1 MVFGMSPVAP
11 SRRSTVAG
19 LHWSRFALAA
29 AIALGYATEVLF
41 QPDVFEAYTAAAI
54 AMAVG
59 SIFLEVMCVGVGVVA
74 AVAYVDHRGTSKA
87 WAYASQLVLAVF
99 LGACAGIVAWALG
112 TGQAI
117 TQDTLPYLFGEALR
131 LTSLGVFLAL
141 VHGLSQRIRAARA
154 NEERLALEDAA
165 LRAETQLA
173 QLILLEAQIE
183 PHFLF
188 NTIANVRRTWR
199 VDAALGARMHDNA
212 VRYLEASLPR
222 MRAPLASLGDEIEL
236 TRAYLELFALRMG
249 PRLRFSI
256 EVPTALMSLAFPRM
270 AMVTLAENAIKHG
283 LMPSADGGSI
293 AVTARVDGDAAVV
306 AVTDDGVGFGAAD
319 TGGTGIGLVN
329 IRARLLA
336 QYGRSARLEIGAGEQ
351 GGVIAS
357 VRIPLDP
364 APAAVTASPLPAAPL
379 QAESA

>member
-1 MVFGMSPVAP
+1 MVCGMRPLRP
-11 SRRSTVAG
+11 SRRESVAG

-41 QPDVFEAYTAAAI
+41 QPDVFATYTAAAI

-59 SIFLEVMCVGVGVVA
+59 SIFLEVMCVGVAVVA
-74 AVAYVDHRGTSKA
+74 ALAYVDHLRAERA
-87 WAYASQLVLAVF
+87 WAYALQLVVAVF
-99 LGACAGIVAWALG
+99 AAAGAGIGAWAVC

-117 TQDTLPYLFGEALR
+117 THDTLPYLFGEAVR
-131 LTSLGVFLAL
+131 LTALGVFLAL
-141 VHGLSQRIRAARA
+141 VHGFGQRIRATRV
-154 NEERLALEDAA
+154 EEDRLALEDAA
-165 LRAETQLA
+165 LQAETQLA
-173 QLILLEAQIE
+173 RLRVLEAQIE

-222 MRAPLASLGDEIEL
+222 MRAPLSSLGDEIEL

-256 EVPTALMSLAFPRM
+256 DVPAGLSTLAFPRM
-270 AMVTLAENAIKHG
+270 ALLTLVENAIKHG
-283 LMPSADGGSI
+283 LMPSDDGGSI
-293 AVTARVDGDAAVV
+293 AVTARVDGDVAVV
-306 AVTDDGVGFGAAD
+306 SVADDGVGFEAAD

-336 QYGRSARLEIGAGEQ
+336 QYGRGARLEIGTGEA
-351 GGVIAS
+351 GGVVAS
-357 VRIPLDP
+357 VRIPCDP
-364 APAAVTASPLPAAPL
+364 GTAPPASARFAAMAL
-379 QAESA
+379 QAKSA

>member
-1 MVFGMSPVAP
+1 MVYGMPAFRP
-11 SRRSTVAG
+11 SRRSTLAG
-19 LHWSRFALAA
+19 LHWSRFVLAA

-41 QPDVFEAYTAAAI
+41 QPDVFTTYTASAI

-59 SIFLEVMCVGVGVVA
+59 SIFLEGMCVGVAVVA
-74 AVAYVDHRGTSKA
+74 ALAYVDHLRAQGA
-87 WAYASQLVLAVF
+87 WTYASQLVAAVF
-99 LGACAGIVAWALG
+99 TAACAGIVAWAVC

-117 TQDTLPYLFGEALR
+117 THDTLPYLFGEAVR
-131 LTSLGVFLAL
+131 LTSLGVFLAF
-141 VHGLSQRIRAARA
+141 VHGFGQRIRVARVE
-154 NEERLALEDAA
+154 EERLALEDAA
-165 LRAETQLA
+165 LQVETQLA
-173 QLILLEAQIE
+173 RLRVLEAQIE

-222 MRAPLASLGDEIEL
+222 MRAPLSSLGDEIEL

-256 EVPTALMSLAFPRM
+256 DVPAALSSLAFPRI
-270 AMVTLAENAIKHG
+270 ALLTLVENAIKHG
-283 LMPSADGGSI
+283 LMPSDDGGSI
-293 AVTARVDGDAAVV
+293 AVTARVDGDSAVV
-306 AVTDDGVGFGAAD
+306 SVADDGVGFGAAD

-336 QYGRSARLEIGAGEQ
+336 QYGRGARLEIGTGEA
-351 GGVIAS
+351 GGVVAS
-357 VRIPLDP
+357 LRIPRDPSP
-364 APAAVTASPLPAAPL
+364 APPVGAPFAAMPL
-379 QAESA
+379 QAKSA